1 MLPNGRTL
9 AKRRLIQAFFQN
21 GTLALFATGEVPSAC
36 HTVILEQGQPGIEP
50 PHFSLLQYR
59 RTGMCSESAT
69 PYTVSRL
76 FSMGEYHSV
85 IQVTHA
91 DGADELSVEFIRERP
106 PSGSS
111 ERDEDMPVP
120 YVLPPS
126 SRAVGDTSTAT
137 GYSERFDFTEA
148 LQHAIAALPPAVEP
162 YPDQLSVITVVDVGV
177 ELGGIAGFRHL
188 FVRVRRE
195 VGNDARSRR

>member
-1 MLPNGRTL
+1 MLSSGCTL
-9 AKRRLIQAFFQN
+9 AKRKLVQAFFQN

-36 HTVILEQGQPGIEP
+36 HTVIIEHGQPGIEP
-50 PHFSLLQYR
+50 PHFSILQYR

-69 PYTVSRL
+69 SYTVSRL
-76 FSMGEYHSV
+76 FSMGGYHPV
-85 IQVTHA
+85 IRVTHA
-91 DGADELSVEFIRERP
+91 DGVDEVAVEFIRERQ
-106 PSGSS
+106 PSKSG
-111 ERDEDMPVP
+111 EADKDTPVP

-126 SRAVGDTSTAT
+126 SGVAAGDTSTAT

-148 LQHAIAALPPAVEP
+148 LRHAISALPPAEEP

-188 FVRVRRE
+188 FVRVRRAAPA
-195 VGNDARSRR
+195 GSRE